1 MFQFVPPVETFCA
14 RLTFSK
20 KRGIVFFGNL
30 PLTTIVRAWLVTF
43 VLVSSVQQAAL
54 KSSDSCL
61 FEGAESR
68 SLLLV
73 LVPRT
78 PLWPLAAAVDVD
90 VAAAELTEGVADYL
104 RSMASQNYVV
114 VTFAALGRNSFLL
127 QCTAR
132 TEASWSCRS
141 SLEPVVA
148 AVVAVAVAVVVVVVA
163 AAAAVVVPVAVVPPA

>member
-73 LVPRT
+73 LVLVLVPRT

-114 VTFAALGRNSFLL
+114 
-127 QCTAR
+127 
-132 TEASWSCRS
+132 
-141 SLEPVVA
+141 
-148 AVVAVAVAVVVVVVA
+148 
-163 AAAAVVVPVAVVPPA
+163 